1 MKWWWK
7 RMVRRPQV
15 LAPVREKIANEGDG
29 ISKLHEDIQTCE
41 YEDILVMWEML
52 RKITVRKDFVVLS
65 LSFTNRTS
73 PPDPPTPPKHPPS
86 SRNWWSFVFEMPVTL
101 WARRVGSCPMED
113 RNGKSVAGGQ
123 EFTKRC
129 PDRSFTD
136 PKHGNFQYRNRTGC
150 SIKDNAMKSTKCS
163 IAEKLKQFK
172 PSLLYKSG
180 NTDVASSSSSKFD
193 SRCHKMQNK
202 ESFGE
207 EMIVENSIREGC
219 KEEWLEL
226 YLDFHKREAGDFVGL
241 EAPSLHS
248 FSVNST
254 PSSSSGF
261 VSSAKYGKQVNQ
273 GHGLLN
279 DGTERSSLQQSYVPR
294 GTYEVPKT
302 IPHGFNNRSQ
312 RYEIRNLN
320 SVPISGV
327 IPSGSPSDGRD
338 KRVVSVRKM
347 YNDGEGCSSGVKSL
361 QGQEVPQNNSM
372 RSQTQINDRS
382 DPVSV
387 RTSLSTRG
395 EISRR
400 RFKEQE
406 HEHIVQTPDPIL
418 FPQRSHASLSIS
430 EVVPERS
437 MLPSAMRNL
446 SLGGRP
452 AYSSSGSQSRPVSY
466 SECRDDYRLFNMERI
481 TEVLQSLERFDQ
493 DGDLR
498 YEQLMLLESNLFLEG
513 FSFNDQ
519 HRDMRMD
526 IDNMTYE
533 DLLALEEKMGSVST
547 ALPEEAFSKCLKRS
561 TFRTCYPC
569 QESLVI
575 MMMM

>member
-1 MKWWWK
+1 
-7 RMVRRPQV
+7 
-15 LAPVREKIANEGDG
+15 
-29 ISKLHEDIQTCE
+29 
-41 YEDILVMWEML
+41 
-52 RKITVRKDFVVLS
+52 
-65 LSFTNRTS
+65 
-73 PPDPPTPPKHPPS
+73 
-86 SRNWWSFVFEMPVTL
+86 
-101 WARRVGSCPMED
+101 
-113 RNGKSVAGGQ
+113 
-123 EFTKRC
+123 
-129 PDRSFTD
+129 
-136 PKHGNFQYRNRTGC
+136 
-150 SIKDNAMKSTKCS
+150 MKSTKCS

-273 GHGLLN
+273 GHGLANDGTERSSLQPSSSSGSVSAKYGKQVNQGHGLLN

-347 YNDGEGCSSGVKSL
+347 YNDGEGCSSG
-361 QGQEVPQNNSM
+361 
-372 RSQTQINDRS
+372 
-382 DPVSV
+382 
-387 RTSLSTRG
+387 
-395 EISRR
+395 
-400 RFKEQE
+400 
-406 HEHIVQTPDPIL
+406 
-418 FPQRSHASLSIS
+418 
-430 EVVPERS
+430 
-437 MLPSAMRNL
+437 
-446 SLGGRP
+446 
-452 AYSSSGSQSRPVSY
+452 
-466 SECRDDYRLFNMERI
+466 
-481 TEVLQSLERFDQ
+481 
-493 DGDLR
+493 
-498 YEQLMLLESNLFLEG
+498 
-513 FSFNDQ
+513 
-519 HRDMRMD
+519 
-526 IDNMTYE
+526 
-533 DLLALEEKMGSVST
+533 
-547 ALPEEAFSKCLKRS
+547 
-561 TFRTCYPC
+561 
-569 QESLVI
+569 
-575 MMMM
+575 